1 MKTNSAI
8 TALRATMAGSL
19 LATGIGILPA
29 VAAEAGFRDMAPEVF
44 AKQCTDTTSFTQ
56 VCENVER

>member
-1 MKTNSAI
+1 MKTNSAV

-44 AKQCTDTTSFTQ
+44 AQSCTNETSFKQTCQ
-56 VCENVER
+56 DREL